1 MKVIIAGSRGITDIR
16 VVEEAMRLCGFVVT
30 EVVSGTASGVDRLGE
45 QWAQKRNIPIKR
57 FPADWAKHKRAAG
70 FIRNKIMVEYVKET
84 KGAVVAI
91 WDGQSRGTS
100 HTIDLAKEAGLQLF
114 IHTVPQR
121 PLEWI

>member
-16 VVEEAMRLCGFVVT
+16 VVEEAMRLCGFMVT

-45 QWAQKRNIPIKR
+45 QWAQARNIPIKR
-57 FPADWAKHKRAAG
+57 FPANWQEDGRSAGYKR
-70 FIRNKIMVEYVKET
+70 NVKMVEYVKESR
-84 KGAVVAI
+84 GAVVTI
-91 WDGQSRGTS
+91 WDGQSKGTS

-121 PLEWI
+121 SLEWI